1 MRAEPAATIA
11 HHISLYHIYFY
22 IGKQQNQRE
31 DTYIALPPQDPW
43 QLINLLQKERNVGG
57 AIRMPS

>member
-11 HHISLYHIYFY
+11 HHISFYHIYFY

-43 QLINLLQKERNVGG
+43 QLINLLQKERRWSN
-57 AIRMPS
+57 

>member
-43 QLINLLQKERNVGG
+43 QLINLLQKERRWSN
-57 AIRMPS
+57 